1 MAMARTFFIPHNNGL
16 SAAHNT
22 YVIQYLIMDVYEV
35 SKPNTNNK
43 ILPLT
48 FGSV

>member
-16 SAAHNT
+16 SAVHNT
-22 YVIQYLIMDVYEV
+22 YVIQYLIMVCTKFL
-35 SKPNTNNK
+35 KPNINNK